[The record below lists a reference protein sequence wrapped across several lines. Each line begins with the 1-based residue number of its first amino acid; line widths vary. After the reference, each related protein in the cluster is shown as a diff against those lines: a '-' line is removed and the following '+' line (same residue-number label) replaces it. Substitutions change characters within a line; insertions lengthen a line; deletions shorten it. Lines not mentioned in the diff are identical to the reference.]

1 MLGDILVGFG
11 FVGFQI
17 ARLVIFGVLILVPI
31 IVLALLG
38 LFIYDRWFQR
48 KNLVIGNYPVLG
60 RMRYVAHELRPF
72 FRQYFGD
79 DNAFAP
85 RIIIDW
91 ILDVA
96 NGKSGY
102 FAFDKFDTTQALHNG
117 QHQMIHAANPLNVD
131 EMAVE
136 YPLVGAKRK
145 HPLQFQSFFYRSA
158 MSLGALGFE
167 ATSAMAAA
175 CADAH
180 APFNTGEGGFSVHHI
195 PRVKFSKDR
204 KFFKYHTV
212 AKIFK
217 PLYWITPGAR
227 AKTYLI
233 DLFGYFTLPKGM
245 RDLYLFDKDAFVFYT
260 VDWEADFKHFPKP
273 EELTDEFG
281 QVIFQVGSGLY
292 GLRKHTDD
300 GSIEF
305 DWDRFAKIA
314 SFCRAIEVKLAQGAK
329 QTGGILKANKNTP
342 VVATIRGMKP
352 GVDIISPNRFPFY
365 EKGKEK
371 EFLEFMDHLSE
382 KSGGKPVGCKVV
394 ISNEGNIE
402 PIAKAIKKY
411 PKISPDFIT
420 IDGGDGGSGAAPIA
434 LGVLFGKRI
443 YEALE
448 IVMAVLEKHKVR
460 DQVKVFAS
468 AKLYAPHMSA
478 RAMALGADAVGNARS
493 IMISGGC
500 IRAGLCS
507 GEHGNCPVGMATMKK
522 SNRRSYA
529 QTWDRKVQQI
539 QNYVKAHNKGLIQVA
554 SICGVSSPSL
564 LTPAHVAP
572 TTPKA

>member
-1 MLGDILVGFG
+1 MLENFI
-11 FVGFQI
+11 
-17 ARLVIFGVLILVPI
+17 LILADLVWNFFSSVFLI
-31 IVLALLG
+31 LLVLAGLVLAG
-38 LFIYDRWFQR
+38 LFLLFINDRWLQN
-48 KNLVIGNYPVLG
+48 KNLVIGNFPVLG
-60 RMRYVAHELRPF
+60 RFRYLAHELRPF

-79 DNAFAP
+79 DDAFTP

-102 FAFDKFDTTQALHNG
+102 FAFDKFDTTGQLHNG
-117 QHQMIHAANPLNVD
+117 QHQMIHSPTPFNED
-131 EMAVE
+131 EMDIK
-136 YPLVGAKRK
+136 YPLIGSKRQF
-145 HPLQFQSFFYRSA
+145 PLQFESFFYRSA

-175 CADAH
+175 CADSH

-204 KFFKYHTV
+204 KFFKYRTV
-212 AKIFK
+212 PSIFK
-217 PLYWITPGAR
+217 PLYFLTIGAR
-227 AKTYLI
+227 TKTYLI
-233 DLFGYFTLPKGM
+233 DLFGLFILPKGL
-245 RDLYLFDKDAFVFYT
+245 RDLYLFDVEAFVFYT
-260 VDWEADFKHFPKP
+260 IDWEADLKHFPKP
-273 EELTDEFG
+273 ADLTEEFG
-281 QVIFQVGSGLY
+281 QVIFQIGSGLY
-292 GLRKHTDD
+292 GLRQHTND
-300 GSIEF
+300 GTIKF
-305 DWDRFAKIA
+305 DWERFQKVA
-314 SFCRAIEVKLAQGAK
+314 SFCRAFEIKLAQGAK

-342 VVATIRGMKP
+342 VIATIRGMKP

-365 EKGKEK
+365 QKEQEKD
-371 EFLEFMDHLSE
+371 FLEFLQTVSD
-382 KSGGKPVGCKVV
+382 KAGGKPVGCKLV
-394 ISNEGNIE
+394 ISNDQNIE
-402 PIAKAIKKY
+402 PLAKAIANS
-411 PKISPDFIT
+411 PHLSPDFIT

-448 IVMAVLEKHKVR
+448 IVNDVLRRHQVR
-460 DQVKVFAS
+460 DQLKVFAS

-507 GEHGNCPVGMATMKK
+507 GEHGDCPVGMATMKK

-529 QTWDRKVQQI
+529 QAWEAKISQI
-539 QNYVKAHNKGLIQVA
+539 QSYIKAHNHGLIQVA
-554 SICGVSSPSL
+554 SICGVKSPSQL
-564 LTPAHVAP
+564 KPEHVAP
-572 TTPKA
+572 ASP

>member
-1 MLGDILVGFG
+1 MWELALSFGFIGWEIVRWLIIFVVFLVPVIAVGF
-11 FVGFQI
+11 
-17 ARLVIFGVLILVPI
+17 
-31 IVLALLG
+31 LL
-38 LFIYDRWFQR
+38 LFLHDRWFQK
-48 KNLVIGNYPVLG
+48 KNLVFGNFPVLG
-60 RMRYVAHELRPF
+60 RMRYVMHELRPF

-79 DNAFAP
+79 DNAWAP

-102 FAFDKFDTTQALHNG
+102 FAFDKFDTTGKLHNG
-117 QHQMIHAANPLNVD
+117 QNQMIHAANPLNVD

-136 YPLVGAKRK
+136 YPLIGSKRK
-145 HPLQFQSFFYRSA
+145 NPLQLESFFYRSA

-167 ATSAMAAA
+167 ATAAMAAA

-195 PRVKFSKDR
+195 PRVKFSKNR
-204 KFFKYHTV
+204 KFFKYKAVPTLL
-212 AKIFK
+212 K
-217 PLYWITPGAR
+217 PLYWLAFGAR
-227 AKTYLI
+227 TKTYVI
-233 DLFGYFTLPKGM
+233 DFFGWLFLPKEM

-260 VDWEADFKHFPKP
+260 VDWEADIKHFPTPKD
-273 EELTDEFG
+273 LTPEFG

-292 GLRKHTDD
+292 GLRKHTED

-305 DWDRFAKIA
+305 DWDRFAKVS
-314 SFCRAIEVKLAQGAK
+314 SFCRAIEIKLAQGAK
-329 QTGGILKANKNTP
+329 QTGGILKAGKNTP
-342 VVATIRGMKP
+342 VIATIRGMKP
-352 GVDIISPNRFPFY
+352 GTDLISPNRFPFY
-365 EKGKEK
+365 PKDGEK

-382 KSGGKPVGCKVV
+382 KSGGKPVGCKLV
-394 ISNEGNIE
+394 ISDKNNIE
-402 PIAKAIKKY
+402 PLAKMMKKH
-411 PKISPDFIT
+411 PKLSPDFIT

-448 IVMAVLEKHKVR
+448 IVNEVLMAQKVR

-522 SNRRSYA
+522 KNRRSYA
-529 QTWDRKVQQI
+529 QAWDKKVQQI
-539 QNYVKAHNKGLIQVA
+539 QNYIKAHNKGLIQVA
-554 SICGVSSPSL
+554 SICGVASPSL
-564 LTPAHVAP
+564 LAPEHVAP
-572 TTPKA
+572 TAQ

>member
-1 MLGDILVGFG
+1 MLDLLFMVG
-11 FVGFQI
+11 FVGWEI
-17 ARLVIFGVLILVPI
+17 VRWAILILMLLIPIILLSLVI
-31 IVLALLG
+31 
-38 LFIYDRWFQR
+38 LFVYDRWFQK
-48 KNLVIGNYPVLG
+48 KNLVIGNFPVLG
-60 RMRYVAHELRPF
+60 RFRYIAHELRPF
-72 FRQYFGD
+72 FRQYFGE
-79 DNAFAP
+79 DNAWTP
-85 RIIIDW
+85 RLIIDW
-91 ILDVA
+91 IIDVA

-131 EMAVE
+131 EMAVQ
-136 YPLVGAKRK
+136 YPLVGAKRA
-145 HPLQFQSFFYRSA
+145 HPLQFESFFYRSA

-195 PRVKFSKDR
+195 PRVKFSKNH
-204 KFFKYHTV
+204 KFFKYKSV
-212 AKIFK
+212 PKVFK
-217 PLYWITPGAR
+217 LFYWITPGAR

-233 DLFGYFTLPKGM
+233 DFFGALVLPKGM
-245 RDLYLFDKDAFVFYT
+245 RDLYLFDVNQFVFYT
-260 VDWEADFKHFPKP
+260 IDWEADLKHFPKP
-273 EELTDEFG
+273 EDLTAEYG
-281 QVIFQVGSGLY
+281 QVIFQIGSGLY

-300 GSIEF
+300 GSIAL
-305 DWDRFAKIA
+305 DWDRFAKIT
-314 SFCRAIEVKLAQGAK
+314 SFCRAIEIKLAQGAK

-365 EKGKEK
+365 GKGEEK
-371 EFLEFMDHLSE
+371 EFLEFMNKASE
-382 KSGGKPVGCKVV
+382 QSGGKPVGCKLV
-394 ISNEGNIE
+394 ISGPNNIE
-402 PIAKAIKKY
+402 PLAKAIKKH
-411 PKISPDFIT
+411 PKIAPDFIT

-448 IVMAVLEKHKVR
+448 IVMDVLNTQGVR

-507 GEHGNCPVGMATMKK
+507 GEHGNCPVGLATMKK

-529 QTWDRKVQQI
+529 QTWHKKVQQI
-539 QNYVKAHNKGLIQVA
+539 QNYIKAHNKGLIQVA
-554 SICGVSSPSL
+554 SICGVPSPSEL
-564 LTPAHVAP
+564 APAHIA
-572 TTPKA
+572 PKA